1 MLTLTACPSCR
12 ARLQGDEPADAPCPR
27 CESDLALARAV
38 LADARML
45 QAQAR
50 GAMAAGDARA
60 AIQHAWAAVC
70 RADGAET
77 RATLAAALA
86 LWRRGWA

>member
-12 ARLQGDEPADAPCPR
+12 ARLQGDEPVDAPCPR
-27 CESDLALARAV
+27 CESDLALVRTV
-38 LADARML
+38 LADARRL

-50 GAMAAGDARA
+50 QAMLGGDVRA
-60 AIQHAWAAVC
+60 AIQHAWAAVH
-70 RADGAET
+70 RVDAAET

-86 LWRRGWA
+86 LWRRG